1 MASLASDL
9 GIVCPSLT
17 IGKSKYPVLLKYAMD
32 RITPSTIIGAF
43 VKAGIVPLDRG
54 AIDESQLIP
63 AMFPAVQ
70 NINGTVYLQ
79 DDYQK

>member
-1 MASLASDL
+1 
-9 GIVCPSLT
+9 
-17 IGKSKYPVLLKYAMD
+17 MD